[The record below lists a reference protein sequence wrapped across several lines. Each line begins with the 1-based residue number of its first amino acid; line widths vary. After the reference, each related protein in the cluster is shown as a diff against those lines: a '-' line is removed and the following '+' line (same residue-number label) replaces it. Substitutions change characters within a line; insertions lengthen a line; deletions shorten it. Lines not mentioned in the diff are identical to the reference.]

1 MIKAVFQNE
10 SACDIA
16 CFLIVPGEPDAISI
30 RSPGWG
36 LTVTRSGIQMTHG
49 NMPPETF
56 DRLEIG
62 LGEAGVIQIDNRDAV
77 YVSKEAPDFG

>member
-1 MIKAVFQNE
+1 
-10 SACDIA
+10 
-16 CFLIVPGEPDAISI
+16 
-30 RSPGWG
+30 
-36 LTVTRSGIQMTHG
+36 MTHG